1 MSAQTIRSSSTA
13 TLLADLRKR
22 RLEQRRDF
30 HLVLLTGLE
39 LEQRGQ
45 LNGGSDDQWE
55 AAEQVAVAAVEGGN
69 VDLVQTLVLRLDKHY
84 RDSQPH
90 RANYLHG
97 LVLEVRGDLDGA
109 RNCYERNVQDD
120 ETDVPSRKRLIALH
134 LSSPLVT
141 LPDPPTKGSPSASV
155 PASAQPYLAA
165 SLHQQKGISVLVHY
179 LDIYY
184 TDLAGWL
191 SLATAYAQLALY
203 AQALAALAHA
213 VVLAP
218 SDPWVKLKFAE
229 TAYTQGDVALAW
241 KEFLRV
247 VEMSTE
253 AGDKELKG
261 AARRAAM
268 GAKLC
273 LPRLRTPEKSKKA
286 SKDADALLAPAK
298 LDEMDLLLSKLLLD
312 AYHKTDGA
320 VGAGVVERWIG
331 GGAEAGPR

>member
-1 MSAQTIRSSSTA
+1 MR
-13 TLLADLRKR
+13 LLSQHSYSPGAP
-22 RLEQRRDF
+22 
-30 HLVLLTGLE
+30 
-39 LEQRGQ
+39 
-45 LNGGSDDQWE
+45 SDSPPPPAEWD
-55 AAEQVAVAAVEGGN
+55 AAEQVAVAAAEGGN
-69 VDLVQTLVLRLDKHY
+69 VDLVQVRTVLPLLTRPVLVLTLRCPCPQTVVLRLDKHY

-120 ETDVPSRKRLIALH
+120 ETDVVRLALLVFPALLCASLTSSCSRPQPSRKRLIALH

-141 LPDPPTKGSPSASV
+141 LPDPPTKGSSSSSSSSSV

-179 LDIYY
+179 LDVYY
-184 TDLAGWL
+184 TDLAGWF

-268 GAKLC
+268 GAKLV
-273 LPRLRTPEKSKKA
+273 RL
-286 SKDADALLAPAK
+286 ALSPLAP
-298 LDEMDLLLSKLLLD
+298 
-312 AYHKTDGA
+312 
-320 VGAGVVERWIG
+320 
-331 GGAEAGPR
+331 PPP

>member
-1 MSAQTIRSSSTA
+1 M
-13 TLLADLRKR
+13 
-22 RLEQRRDF
+22 
-30 HLVLLTGLE
+30 LTP
-39 LEQRGQ
+39 RCPCP
-45 LNGGSDDQWE
+45 
-55 AAEQVAVAAVEGGN
+55 
-69 VDLVQTLVLRLDKHY
+69 QTLVLRLDKHY

-120 ETDVPSRKRLIALH
+120 ETDVVRLAPSPRPCSLPAASLTSSCSRPQPSRKRLIALH
-134 LSSPLVT
+134 LSSPLIT
-141 LPDPPTKGSPSASV
+141 LPEPPTKGSSSSSSSV

-179 LDIYY
+179 LDVYY

-268 GAKLC
+268 GAKLV
-273 LPRLRTPEKSKKA
+273 RL
-286 SKDADALLAPAK
+286 ALSPLAP
-298 LDEMDLLLSKLLLD
+298 
-312 AYHKTDGA
+312 
-320 VGAGVVERWIG
+320 
-331 GGAEAGPR
+331 PPP